1 MFIAPFTRRTIEHS
15 LHAGGALVLAARE
28 AGAATF
34 AASLVEGPAVLLGRH
49 QRAARVV
56 DLAEAARL
64 GIPVFRRR
72 TAGTAAFASG
82 RTLVFTLALPR
93 VTTLFPDASYRTL
106 LNRNVRP
113 FLKGL
118 TAAGALSHYFG
129 REWVSSQRRPLLLLG
144 FDVEPDG
151 AVLIEAIAGFD
162 HPFSL
167 PPSLASEDERSLDR
181 FTGHPPAA
189 LSELLPEGKTPESVA
204 QCLTDAIAA
213 RAPTARTERPDLLAA
228 PPAQDLTDAG
238 SPAGDLS
245 LLDPVP
251 PSASLLP
258 PVRIPI
264 GWLERAALPGSAP
277 LWLGGDV
284 LAPRW
289 GLDRIAAAAAGI
301 QDHGLNTTD
310 FPLEGVSLPELLGK
324 AGPALDRER
333 GGPQPS

>member
-15 LHAGGALVLAARE
+15 LHAGGALVQAARE

-56 DLAEAARL
+56 DLAEAARR

-118 TAAGALSHYFG
+118 SAAGALSHYFG
-129 REWVSSQRRPLLLLG
+129 REWVSSQRRPVLLLG

-204 QCLTDAIAA
+204 QCLADAIAA
-213 RAPTARTERPDLLAA
+213 RAPTARMERPDLLPA
-228 PPAQDLTDAG
+228 PPAPD
-238 SPAGDLS
+238 PAGDLS

-251 PSASLLP
+251 PGASLLP
-258 PVRIPI
+258 PVRMPI

-301 QDHGLNTTD
+301 QDHELNTMD
-310 FPLEGVSLPELLGK
+310 VPLEGVSLPELLGK
-324 AGPALDRER
+324 AHPALDGER